1 MKKKMIKIE
10 KKNWKEWKKYLATR
24 GIEPRTAGMLSR
36 SLAPRPRGKLDFGR
50 KKNVSVWSLE
60 STDFRENPVDPRD

>member
-1 MKKKMIKIE
+1 MKKNDKNR

-50 KKNVSVWSLE
+50 KKIDALWSLE